1 VQNSPSQESAAVPLA
16 GVVCFS
22 VFLLF
27 FYRTR
32 VGMKDH
38 TSAKN
43 WHMGL
48 WEKLCKCLGIFRLWG
63 KGKRSV
69 TVKQHTAVLSPG
81 PLAYWPLIPEIG
93 IYNLFWTTL
102 EKVFFQE
109 SWIFCPLAFQEE
121 PLTKQPE
128 WKTPNQLN
136 KEGHHQ
142 LPPSPSYLSWGG
154 QRSRESNYLKV

>member
-93 IYNLFWTTL
+93 IYNLFWTIL
-102 EKVFFQE
+102 ERFLSKKAEYFALLPSKKSLWLNNLSEKPQIN
-109 SWIFCPLAFQEE
+109 SIRRGTTNCHPAHHIYPEE
-121 PLTKQPE
+121 DRDPE
-128 WKTPNQLN
+128 KATI
-136 KEGHHQ
+136 
-142 LPPSPSYLSWGG
+142 
-154 QRSRESNYLKV
+154 